1 MSAPQCLTIYLDAP
15 TLSVVTAGRH
25 NFFRR
30 LMDVITAQGWQVNLA
45 ESTLSARL
53 EAPAKEGFALFHM
66 EPPTHPTALTCRRT
80 YVGAFWHIEAQAE
93 RWLWPVAQEVFD
105 PETIDPVQA
114 QRFVQNWKK
123 RLYPADFSPSD
134 EGFAFIPL
142 QGQLR
147 AHRSFQAMS
156 PVAMIELALAQT
168 GLPLVASLHP
178 KEIYTAEEIA
188 ALQDLAQRHPRFR
201 IYHGES
207 AEALRACS
215 FVITQNSGLA
225 FEGYFLRK
233 PAVLFARSDFHH
245 IAGSVPRDGVE
256 GAFAALQNAPDFDR
270 YLYWFLQQRAINA
283 GRAECEAQILT
294 ALRGHGWPI

>member
-30 LMDVITAQGWQVNLA
+30 LMDVITAQGWQVTLA

-114 QRFVQNWKK
+114 QHFVQNWKK
-123 RLYPADFSPSD
+123 RLYPADFLPSD

-156 PVAMIELALAQT
+156 
-168 GLPLVASLHP
+168 P